1 MDSKERRPK
10 QLPHTNLP
18 PPHALLLRNAIDD
31 GSARCPALARTRAA
45 PEALDRRLK
54 PSKLWLPDK
63 GADRARAT
71 CRRRWQ
77 REASRELVAAG
88 RAVVTPSWRL
98 AF

>member
-63 GADRARAT
+63 GADRARARYIALSFVPT
-71 CRRRWQ
+71 AWP
-77 REASRELVAAG
+77 AG
-88 RAVVTPSWRL
+88 RESQR
-98 AF
+98 